1 MFKHTKGNVQV
12 VYAILR
18 YKKAFARLANM
29 TLVPP
34 GDDESEVEASLGGP
48 VQQQR
53 GSDKDGFVG
62 TQAWFDEWKTKMP
75 LGTVLRVIDR
85 TFFLFFF
92 FCSFCIMLFYCLYIF
107 RFVTDSERFVD
118 WYSRR

>member
-1 MFKHTKGNVQV
+1 MQV

-53 GSDKDGFVG
+53 ASDKEGFVG

-85 TFFLFFF
+85 TFFLFFIF
-92 FCSFCIMLFYCLYIF
+92 WLNLFWKKEMREVRGRGIVL
-107 RFVTDSERFVD
+107 VQH
-118 WYSRR
+118 